1 MMSQIQTSNKERKWK
16 AISVPQE
23 AIELLNRIKSR
34 SGQNTANWKI
44 IVEALSFYETF
55 RSKPK
60 AVEDF
65 NTIEKASWYIV
76 KLSMAYGAFALN
88 PDDQN
93 VNNLKE
99 RLMEIEERLQVDAGV
114 FLKLIDQYAKL
125 ENEDERK
132 KFRIQMNQAFKLI
145 IKEMILKICE
155 QDGGGKGND
164 SNPDN

>member
-1 MMSQIQTSNKERKWK
+1 MSQIQTPNKERKWR

-23 AIELLNRIKSR
+23 AIDLLNRIKSR

-44 IVEALSFYETF
+44 IVEALSFYDTF

-60 AVEDF
+60 VVEDF
-65 NTIEKASWYIV
+65 NMIEKAGWYIT

-88 PDDQN
+88 PNEQN
-93 VNNLKE
+93 INNLKE
-99 RLMEIEERLQVDAGV
+99 RLMEIEERLQVDTGV
-114 FLKLIDQYAKL
+114 LFKLIDQYSKL

-145 IKEMILKICE
+145 VKEIILKICE
-155 QDGGGKGND
+155 QEGGEKGND
-164 SNPDN
+164 SNSNN